1 MFLQLKKVLC
11 LVFLSS
17 MALSTSAIAK
27 GVGSTGAYLGL
38 KAGLNIL
45 DFDNKNLPNFDES
58 ISYGVYAGYKFFPQ
72 FGLEISYA
80 DSGSYEEDIQPDIS
94 QRTAGL
100 GFSMWG
106 DAGENGEAFAKL
118 MAVFVESEFD
128 QNSSSSTLDE
138 KDTGFSYEIG
148 YAYHFTKM
156 IAVTGSIAYMDFDTF
171 EINSSTKQANLGILF
186 NF

>member
-1 MFLQLKKVLC
+1 MSLNLKVFSYA
-11 LVFLSS
+11 VFLCSVVFSS
-17 MALSTSAIAK
+17 AVSAK
-27 GVGSTGAYLGL
+27 GVGNTGAYLGL
-38 KAGLNIL
+38 KAGMNVL
-45 DFDNKNLPNFDES
+45 DFSDGNTPNYDNS
-58 ISYGVYAGYKFFPQ
+58 ISYGVYGGYKFFPQ
-72 FGLEISYA
+72 FGLEISYS
-80 DSGSYEEDIQPDIS
+80 DSGSYEEDNALDLS
-94 QRTAGL
+94 QTTAGL

-128 QNSSSSTLDE
+128 PNSSSSTFDE

-171 EINSSTKQANLGILF
+171 ELNSSTKQANIGILF